1 MRAPFEGRDVASMV
15 KKLFAG
21 RLKFHDGES
30 TLAPGLTLHKVG
42 GHTRGLQVV
51 RVQTRRGFV
60 VLASDAAHFYAN
72 WLERRPFPIVDNVA
86 AYLEAY
92 DIIESLASSPQHV
105 IPGHDPLVLQRYP
118 RALPGIDDIVR
129 VDLPPIA

>member
-1 MRAPFEGRDVASMV
+1 
-15 KKLFAG
+15 
-21 RLKFHDGES
+21 
-30 TLAPGLTLHKVG
+30 LHKVG

-51 RVQTRRGFV
+51 RVETRRGHV

-72 WLERRPFPIVDNVA
+72 WQQRRPFPIVDDVS

-92 DIIESLASSPQHV
+92 DIIESLATSTQHV

-118 RALPGIDDIVR
+118 RAVDGIDDIVR
-129 VDLPPIA
+129 VDLPPLA